1 MSMTKSLSVLTL
13 ALSAAASAEPA
24 ETLKQQVDELYAALN
39 NSDTPGCAVGVI
51 HRGNYIHTAGY
62 GMANLE
68 LGVALDADSVF
79 RIGSVSKQFTA
90 MAVHLMAQDGLIDL
104 DADIH
109 TYLPDLVNYDTE
121 VTIRTMLGHVSGLP
135 DYEDSLVTG
144 TGDSASAYALQSAV
158 GGPFR
163 MGNADY
169 LTIAEFYDVAKRI
182 QPTHAPLTK
191 FEYSNLTYFLF
202 SMLVEEVTGKT
213 LREYADA
220 RIFQPLGMSH
230 SLFSDNGSELIKNR
244 ATGYKPDGKGGFATN
259 MTNLYWVGDGGVHTS
274 LNDFLLWERNFR
286 QPQLGKD
293 PAKLIAAMNTPNSDI
308 TDGEALYGNGQGMS
322 TGTGEMVYEHSGW
335 WLGFASHFARYPERE
350 LSVVSLCNDDS
361 QDPEAY
367 AHKLVQLSSV
377 RAIVEGD

>member
-144 TGDSASAYALQSAV
+144 TGDNASAYALQSAA

-163 MGNADY
+163 MVNADY
-169 LTIAEFYDVAKRI
+169 LTIAEFYDVGNGISVNTAELSEKAREEYLRATADATGL
-182 QPTHAPLTK
+182 PCVDPL
-191 FEYSNLTYFLF
+191 
-202 SMLVEEVTGKT
+202 VTGVG
-213 LREYADA
+213 
-220 RIFQPLGMSH
+220 PLVDHM
-230 SLFSDNGSELIKNR
+230 
-244 ATGYKPDGKGGFATN
+244 A
-259 MTNLYWVGDGGVHTS
+259 
-274 LNDFLLWERNFR
+274 
-286 QPQLGKD
+286 
-293 PAKLIAAMNTPNSDI
+293 
-308 TDGEALYGNGQGMS
+308 
-322 TGTGEMVYEHSGW
+322 GEM
-335 WLGFASHFARYPERE
+335 YPVDR
-350 LSVVSLCNDDS
+350 
-361 QDPEAY
+361 PG
-367 AHKLVQLSSV
+367 SSS
-377 RAIVEGD
+377 AAQ